1 MSEEMKE
8 RQEEENQLK
17 TDSTENLQD
26 NIQESPKSEK
36 VEETAES
43 SAASAEETDSKENED
58 TPKEKTLEEKLAD
71 AEAEIESL
79 KDKYLRKVAEFDNY
93 HKRSIKEKADLIL
106 NGGQKTV
113 VSILPVLDDME
124 RALKNMEK
132 AEDVSAVVEGVELI
146 YKKFVSILGK
156 QGVEAIKTENADF
169 DVDVHEAIAQIP
181 APNDDM
187 KGKVIDCTLKGYK
200 MNDKVIRHA
209 QVVVGL

>member
-1 MSEEMKE
+1 MKE

-36 VEETAES
+36 AEETAES
-43 SAASAEETDSKENED
+43 SAATAEETDSKENED

-146 YKKFVSILGK
+146 
-156 QGVEAIKTENADF
+156 
-169 DVDVHEAIAQIP
+169 
-181 APNDDM
+181 
-187 KGKVIDCTLKGYK
+187 
-200 MNDKVIRHA
+200 
-209 QVVVGL
+209 

>member
-1 MSEEMKE
+1 MKE

-36 VEETAES
+36 AEETAES

-156 QGVEAIKTENADF
+156 QGVEAINTENADF

>member
-1 MSEEMKE
+1 MKE
-8 RQEEENQLK
+8 KQEAEDQLK
-17 TDSTENLQD
+17 TNSTENQQD
-26 NIQESPKSEK
+26 NSQESPKEDRS
-36 VEETAES
+36 EETLE
-43 SAASAEETDSKENED
+43 SAATAEETTDSDEKEED
-58 TPKEKTLEEKLAD
+58 VRKEKTLEEKLAD

-106 NGGQKTV
+106 NGGEKTV
-113 VSILPVLDDME
+113 ISILPVLDDME

-132 AEDVSAVVEGVELI
+132 AEDVAAVVEGVELI
-146 YKKFVSILGK
+146 YKKFVSILEK

-181 APNDDM
+181 APSDDM
-187 KGKVIDCTLKGYK
+187 KGKVIDCTQKGYK

>member
-1 MSEEMKE
+1 MKE

-36 VEETAES
+36 AEETAES

-156 QGVEAIKTENADF
+156 QGVEAINTENADF
-169 DVDVHEAIAQIP
+169 DVDVHEAIAQIS
-181 APNDDM
+181 
-187 KGKVIDCTLKGYK
+187 KVL
-200 MNDKVIRHA
+200 N
-209 QVVVGL
+209 

>member
-1 MSEEMKE
+1 MKE

-17 TDSTENLQD
+17 TDTTENLQD
-26 NIQESPKSEK
+26 NIQESSKSEK
-36 VEETAES
+36 AEETAES

-156 QGVEAIKTENADF
+156 QGVEAINTENADF

>member
-1 MSEEMKE
+1 MKE

-36 VEETAES
+36 AEETAES
-43 SAASAEETDSKENED
+43 SAASAEETDSKESED
-58 TPKEKTLEEKLAD
+58 TPKEKALEEKLAD

-156 QGVEAIKTENADF
+156 QGVEDIKTENADF